1 MLLPAI
7 AILAGLALLT
17 WSADKFVDGASST
30 ARHLG
35 MSPLLIG
42 MLIIGFGTSAPEMV
56 VSAMA
61 AIDGAPNLA
70 LGNAYGSNI
79 ANIALVLGL
88 TAVIAPIAVSS
99 KIIRREI
106 PLLIVVM
113 IVAGWQLQSGLITRW
128 EAWILLGLFFAF
140 MGWAIYQGRNHDD
153 VLGSEAE
160 TELDSH
166 AMPLGRAILW
176 LIIGL
181 LVLVASSRLLVWG
194 AVDIATSLGVSELV
208 IGLTIVAIG
217 TSLPELASCVAA
229 VRKKEHDLALGN
241 ILGSN
246 MFNTL
251 AVVGIAGAITPIE
264 FDYDVF
270 TRDWSTMMLLT
281 VVLVIFGLGRGGK
294 GRINRIEGGVLLIL
308 YAAYMVWL
316 FTSAASGT
324 GA

>member
-7 AILAGLALLT
+7 AILGGLILLA

-35 MSPLLIG
+35 LSPLLIG

-88 TAVIAPIAVSS
+88 TAVIAPITVTS
-99 KIIRREI
+99 KTLRREI
-106 PLLIVVM
+106 PLLVVVM
-113 IVAGWQLQSGLITRW
+113 LVAGWQLQSGMITRW
-128 EAWILLGLFFAF
+128 EAWILLGLFFLF
-140 MGWAIYQGRNHDD
+140 MAWAVYQGRNNDD
-153 VLGSEAE
+153 VLGTE
-160 TELDSH
+160 TSAELDSH
-166 AMPLGRAILW
+166 PMPLGRSIMW
-176 LIIGL
+176 LLIGL
-181 LVLVASSRLLVWG
+181 SVLIVSSRLLVWG
-194 AVDIATSLGVSELV
+194 AVDIATALGVSELV
-208 IGLTIVAIG
+208 IGLTVVAIG
-217 TSLPELASCVAA
+217 TSLPELASCLAA

-270 TRDWSTMMLLT
+270 TRDWSTMMLFT
-281 VVLVIFGLGRGGK
+281 IVLFIFGLGRGGK
-294 GRINRIEGGVLLIL
+294 GRINRVEGSLLLIL
-308 YAAYMVWL
+308 YVAYMVWL
-316 FTSAASGT
+316 ILSR
-324 GA
+324 

>member
-7 AILAGLALLT
+7 AILGGLILLA

-35 MSPLLIG
+35 LSPLLIG

-61 AIDGAPNLA
+61 AFDGAPNLA

-88 TAVIAPIAVSS
+88 TAVIAPITVTS
-99 KIIRREI
+99 KTLRREI
-106 PLLIVVM
+106 PLLVVVM
-113 IVAGWQLQSGLITRW
+113 LVAGWQLQSGMITRW
-128 EAWILLGLFFAF
+128 EAWILLGLFFLF
-140 MGWAIYQGRNHDD
+140 MAWAVYQGRNNDD
-153 VLGSEAE
+153 VLGTE
-160 TELDSH
+160 TSAELDSH
-166 AMPLGRAILW
+166 PMPLGRSIMW
-176 LIIGL
+176 LLIGL
-181 LVLVASSRLLVWG
+181 FVLVVSSRLLVWG
-194 AVDIATSLGVSELV
+194 AVDIATALGVSELV
-208 IGLTIVAIG
+208 IGLTVVAIG
-217 TSLPELASCVAA
+217 TSLPELASCLAA

-270 TRDWSTMMLLT
+270 TRDWSTMMFFTIILF
-281 VVLVIFGLGRGGK
+281 IFGLGRGGK
-294 GRINRIEGGVLLIL
+294 GRINRVEGSLLLIL
-308 YAAYMVWL
+308 YVAYMVWL
-316 FTSAASGT
+316 ILSR
-324 GA
+324 